1 MEKRTIIFDFDGTLA
16 DSLVVLLEI
25 YNELAGHKGFRAVS
39 QEDWVRLRQGSIAE
53 GLKWTGIH
61 PVQVPGM
68 LTQGLRL
75 LKPRTSEIKL
85 FPDMIR
91 LVHELADEHT
101 QLFVLSTNAQDVI
114 REVLDKHGIGSELE
128 VLKSSRVFGKAQ
140 AIRKLVR
147 SHQLDPNR
155 VWMIG
160 DEVRDMRAAVRA
172 GVHGI
177 GVSWGFQPPETLQAV
192 APTIV
197 IAKSPRQ
204 IARLVQ

>member
-1 MEKRTIIFDFDGTLA
+1 MTKTIIFDFDGTLA

-25 YNELAGHKGFRAVS
+25 YNELAVQKNFKAVN
-39 QEDWVRLRQGSIAE
+39 QDDWLRLRQGSIAD
-53 GLKWTGIH
+53 GLRWTGVH

-68 LTQGLRL
+68 LAAGLRL

-85 FPDMIR
+85 FPDMIK
-91 LVHELADEHT
+91 LVELFHTQDT
-101 QLFVLSTNAQDVI
+101 QLFVLSTNAEDVIQDV
-114 REVLDKHGIGSELE
+114 LNKHGVGEKLV

-140 AIRKLVR
+140 AIKKLVKQN
-147 SHQLDPNR
+147 HLDTNE

-192 APTIV
+192 SKSV
-197 IAKSPRQ
+197 KIAKTAQDIPK
-204 IARLVQ
+204 LVQ